1 MAWPECTTGVG
12 AVGEGCEMRNK
23 WVSRLVIEFGA
34 GEQVTDIPSAT
45 QWTSA
50 TDITNGMIYYRS
62 MYNSAIRCFDL
73 NKIRFDRVKYQVV
86 PLDEV
91 TQQPIVEVRVK

>member
-1 MAWPECTTGVG
+1 
-12 AVGEGCEMRNK
+12 
-23 WVSRLVIEFGA
+23 
-34 GEQVTDIPSAT
+34 
-45 QWTSA
+45 
-50 TDITNGMIYYRS
+50 